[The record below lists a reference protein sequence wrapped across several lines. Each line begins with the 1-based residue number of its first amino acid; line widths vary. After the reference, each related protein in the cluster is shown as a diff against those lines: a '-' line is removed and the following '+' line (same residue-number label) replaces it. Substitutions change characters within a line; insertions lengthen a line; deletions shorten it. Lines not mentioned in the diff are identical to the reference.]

1 MSHPHESFPW
11 VMSHSCSNMTTTMLY
26 LYHTWLSPTNYKKML
41 IYFFHFLEKIRLLIG
56 RPIRL
61 IIPSRSTKRANRV
74 AARKKKRNKMEN
86 RIFWVDCEMTGL
98 DYMGKGI
105 WIFHAHWWSEK
116 LLRTQVVLFP
126 VPAMDWRRTR
136 YHSFLFLSV
145 SRGVTLRKLCRR
157 TLDPRSKLIW
167 KFTTFN
173 VIWPNHNSIGLH
185 NL

>member
-26 LYHTWLSPTNYKKML
+26 LYHTWLSPTNYKKIVNL
-41 IYFFHFLEKIRLLIG
+41 FFIFLEKIRLLIG

-98 DYMGKGI
+98 DYMGKGN
-105 WIFHAHWWSEK
+105 WIFQNIQARRYNSEK
-116 LLRTQVVLFP
+116 PLRTFAVTCLVGPPFDMAIMWTHWENGWATSEGVFIIVPTCDEMWGLFNIYF
-126 VPAMDWRRTR
+126 R
-136 YHSFLFLSV
+136 
-145 SRGVTLRKLCRR
+145 
-157 TLDPRSKLIW
+157 
-167 KFTTFN
+167 
-173 VIWPNHNSIGLH
+173 
-185 NL
+185 